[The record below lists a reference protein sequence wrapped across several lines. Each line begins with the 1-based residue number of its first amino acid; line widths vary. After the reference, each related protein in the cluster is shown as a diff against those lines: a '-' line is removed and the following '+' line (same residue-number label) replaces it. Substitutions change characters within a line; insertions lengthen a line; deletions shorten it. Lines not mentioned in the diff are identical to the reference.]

1 MNPMTEIKRL
11 MNEWN
16 ISENQAKLLTIGFE
30 NKNLDG
36 QKFYDIMN
44 SEDDKIIDIDLVVAE
59 DVVKNYGLNNV
70 LHLSGFEEYMNDCLS
85 EQSELE
91 LSRTYTEHPY
101 LNHET
106 NEIEYPNCE
115 KSKDDIIINLLKQCK
130 EAGDDANSKLAKD
143 TLKNVEVIGVEKAM
157 EELALNCF
165 KHPETGRSLS
175 YSEMRSFYG

>member
-1 MNPMTEIKRL
+1 MQTEIKRL

-30 NKNLDG
+30 NKNLYAS
-36 QKFYDIMN
+36 KFFEIMN
-44 SEDDKIIDIDLVVAE
+44 SEVDKIIDIDLVVAE

-85 EQSELE
+85 EQSELQ
-91 LSRTYTEHPY
+91 RTYTEHPY

-106 NEIEYPNCE
+106 NEIEYSNSE
-115 KSKDDIIINLLKQCK
+115 NSTDDIFINLLEQCE
-130 EAGDDANSKLAKD
+130 EASDNTNSKLAKE
-143 TLKNVEVIGVEKAM
+143 TLEKVEVIGVEKAM
-157 EELALNCF
+157 EEMAVNCF
-165 KHPETGRSLS
+165 KHPQTGRPMS

>member
-1 MNPMTEIKRL
+1 MDSNKEIKRL
-11 MNEWN
+11 MNEWKL
-16 ISENQAKLLTIGFE
+16 SENQAKLLTIGFE
-30 NKNLDG
+30 NENLNG

-59 DVVKNYGLNNV
+59 DVVKNYGLNDV

-91 LSRTYTEHPY
+91 RTFTEHPY
-101 LNHET
+101 LNYQTNQIEFPNSEVST
-106 NEIEYPNCE
+106 NEIIVGLLQNC
-115 KSKDDIIINLLKQCK
+115 KNN
-130 EAGDDANSKLAKD
+130 GDEANSKMAKE
-143 TLKNVEVIGVEKAM
+143 TLSKIPVIGVEKSM

-165 KHPETGRSLS
+165 KHPETGKPLS